1 MFTRR
6 AGEGLDLDP
15 DVVIYMGEAAQGKP
29 QNQAMDVRI
38 AEGMLK
44 SIGRAIEPQLLDLLS
59 QQGPEARTLEYRPE
73 RDGPATPE
81 PIGPYNP
88 DTDESKVET
97 MEIRNKPR
105 QMTPGEVREFFGG
118 MDPGIGLDMGPYGR
132 QVADIKRRVDS
143 GMTPG
148 FGDMNEYGLP
158 RDMSPEDQAEV
169 MKRYPIGGSSK

>member
-29 QNQAMDVRI
+29 QDQAMDVRI

-59 QQGPEARTLEYRPE
+59 QRGPEARTLEYIPE

-88 DTDESKVET
+88 DTDEGTVET

-118 MDPGIGLDMGPYGR
+118 MDPGLGLDMGPYGR
-132 QVADIKRRVDS
+132 IVADQKRRVDS
-143 GMTPG
+143 GMTHG